1 MNRIHRVVFNQSLN
15 SWQAVSET
23 ARGHTRGGRKAR
35 AARLLGAAAL
45 GLVAWSV
52 QAADGGAGG
61 NPYPTGTPTN
71 PGYQLHAGNGGA
83 TGQGGLGGTN
93 DSVVDSGGGS
103 GGRVAI
109 LGRADAGRTVE
120 LVAQRYTAA
129 TGQPAFVFR
138 GSSPGAY
145 GIPVAE
151 VII

>member
-71 PGYQLHAGNGGA
+71 PNYQLHAGNGGA

-93 DSVVDSGGGS
+93 DSAVNSGGGDGGSS
-103 GGRVAI
+103 GPGAPTAGSNGRDNWSGTASF
-109 LGRADAGRTVE
+109 GAGG
-120 LVAQRYTAA
+120 AA
-129 TGQPAFVFR
+129 GVGAGGAGGAVRRPASNGQP
-138 GSSPGAY
+138 
-145 GIPVAE
+145 
-151 VII
+151 